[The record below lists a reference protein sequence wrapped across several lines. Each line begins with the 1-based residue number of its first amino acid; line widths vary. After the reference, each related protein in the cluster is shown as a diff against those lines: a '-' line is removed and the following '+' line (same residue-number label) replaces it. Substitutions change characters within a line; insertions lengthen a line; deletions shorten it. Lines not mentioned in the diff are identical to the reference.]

1 MTPVVSVI
9 QNEAAITAES
19 LSPDTKL
26 ILEEISRY
34 LVRNLETAQ
43 VSSCQMQLEQS
54 KDHPFIDFCAEQVFA
69 AHGARTHNLR

>member
-34 LVRNLETAQ
+34 LVRNPKNSTT
-43 VSSCQMQLEQS
+43 VQLSDATYQS
-54 KDHPFIDFCAEQVFA
+54 RLGDRE
-69 AHGARTHNLR
+69 G